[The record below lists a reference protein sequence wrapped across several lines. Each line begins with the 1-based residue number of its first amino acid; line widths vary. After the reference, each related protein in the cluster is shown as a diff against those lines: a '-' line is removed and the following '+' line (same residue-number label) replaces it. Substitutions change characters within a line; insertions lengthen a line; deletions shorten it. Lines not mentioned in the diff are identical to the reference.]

1 MRPRYVLSGS
11 VVVAVCV
18 NCMAAAPVE
27 PISQRGVATRS
38 AAIATR
44 PVVIGTSG
52 VQPAIAVDQ
61 AEHDFGQLA
70 AGGVKLQHTFT
81 PTNKVR

>member
-1 MRPRYVLSGS
+1 
-11 VVVAVCV
+11 
-18 NCMAAAPVE
+18 MAAAEPVK
-27 PISQRGVATRS
+27 PIPQRGIATRP
-38 AAIATR
+38 AVTATR
-44 PVVIGTSG
+44 PVVIGAPG
-52 VQPAIAVDQ
+52 AQPAIAVDQ